1 MEIFI
6 PGDLEG
12 QNYKYELKVK
22 GGLTYLKADPYAF
35 AQQLR
40 PETASVISDISG
52 FSWED
57 EDWIDK
63 RAKKD
68 YSKEPVSVYEL
79 YLGSFCQSRRTEG
92 PTAITGNWLPGSL
105 NM

>member
-1 MEIFI
+1 MRR
-6 PGDLEG
+6 
-12 QNYKYELKVK
+12 
-22 GGLTYLKADPYAF
+22 LTYLKADPYAF

-79 YLGSFCQSRRTEG
+79 YLGSFCKPEDGRTYCNYRELAPRIIEYVKEMG
-92 PTAITGNWLPGSL
+92 YTISN
-105 NM
+105 